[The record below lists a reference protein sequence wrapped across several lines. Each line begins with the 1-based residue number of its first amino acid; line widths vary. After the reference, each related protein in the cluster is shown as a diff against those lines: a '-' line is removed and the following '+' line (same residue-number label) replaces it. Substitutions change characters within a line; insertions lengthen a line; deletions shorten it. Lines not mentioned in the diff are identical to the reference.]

1 MKINF
6 SILIT
11 EDAHDGMPSSLD
23 THTQNTLSQRSHYPR
38 PPTQMPNLPV
48 DEAGYLEPSPR
59 SPIFKTDNTTPTNNN
74 AYMHLLSDDN
84 TNTMFPYPPP
94 QQLQQHC
101 TNSNYGRVPDAINM
115 GAPLASI
122 DNLEYIL
129 TSRQSSS
136 HGRGNYHEL
145 GKFCLPF
152 IDVARACM
160 RARASH
166 PVSSAMA
173 KM

>member
-38 PPTQMPNLPV
+38 PPNRLPV
-48 DEAGYLEPSPR
+48 DDEGYLEPSPR
-59 SPIFKTDNTTPTNNN
+59 SPVFKTDNTTPTNNN

-145 GKFCLPF
+145 GKFCLSF
-152 IDVARACM
+152 IDKARACM

-166 PVSSAMA
+166 PVSSAIA

>member
-38 PPTQMPNLPV
+38 PPNRLPV
-48 DEAGYLEPSPR
+48 DDEGYLEPSPR
-59 SPIFKTDNTTPTNNN
+59 SPVFKTDNTTPTNNN

-145 GKFCLPF
+145 GKFCLSF
-152 IDVARACM
+152 IDKT
-160 RARASH
+160 RASH

>member
-1 MKINF
+1 
-6 SILIT
+6 
-11 EDAHDGMPSSLD
+11 MPSSLD

-74 AYMHLLSDDN
+74 AYMHLLSED
-84 TNTMFPYPPP
+84 NTMFPYPPP

-101 TNSNYGRVPDAINM
+101 TTSNYGRVPDAINM

-145 GKFCLPF
+145 GKFCLSL
-152 IDVARACM
+152 IDKARACL
-160 RARASH
+160 RVCATP
-166 PVSSAMA
+166 PVSSATS